1 MAMPYLFLCIAIVS
15 EVIATS
21 ALKASA
27 EFTRLVPSL
36 IVVAGY
42 AMAFYFLTL
51 TLRTIPVGVA
61 YAMWSGIG
69 VVLISLAAWVLF
81 KQALDLPALIGIG
94 LITAGVVVL
103 NGFSSSVGH

>member
-21 ALKASA
+21 ALKASQ

-42 AMAFYFLTL
+42 GLAFYFLTL
-51 TLRTIPVGVA
+51 TLRTIPVGIA

-81 KQALDLPALIGIG
+81 KQALDLPAIIGIG
-94 LITAGVVVL
+94 LIAAGVIVL
-103 NGFSSSVGH
+103 NGFSASVGH